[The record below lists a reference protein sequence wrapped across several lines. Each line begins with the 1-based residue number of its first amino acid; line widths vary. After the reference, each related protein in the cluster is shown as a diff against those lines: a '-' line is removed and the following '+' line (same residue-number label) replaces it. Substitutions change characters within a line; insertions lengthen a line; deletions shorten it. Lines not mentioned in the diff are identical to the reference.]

1 MLAVV
6 KQVKGGKVS
15 TRSGM
20 IEYVAYGT
28 HEAHV
33 ALMLRDA
40 RVTPGE
46 GRVALLEFANPV
58 KQ

>member
-1 MLAVV
+1 VNN
-6 KQVKGGKVS
+6 KEGKAN

-20 IEYVAYGT
+20 IEYLADGT

-40 RVTPGE
+40 RVTLRE
-46 GRVALLEFANPV
+46 RRAALLEFANP
-58 KQ
+58 